1 MKAFVVILIAVY
13 LIYSIQISK
22 KIEESE
28 YLNQKQKR
36 VNTILLWLIPFIWGY
51 IIKNIIKPS
60 KQEVMTK
67 KKRKIGNGKYSD
79 NWQNLTGFGGD

>member
-1 MKAFVVILIAVY
+1 MKTFVVILIAVY

-36 VNTILLWLIPFIWGY
+36 VNTVLLWLIPFIWGF
-51 IIKNIIKPS
+51 IINNIIKPS
-60 KQEVMTK
+60 KPEIMTK
-67 KKRKIGNGKYSD
+67 NKRKISKGKNTD